1 MRIVSIHIKNFKS
14 IRDMEIN
21 RIENALILVGKNN
34 TGKTSVVDAIRAAF
48 GIYQVSEADFNEKKQ
63 KIEIGIRLQ
72 ITEED
77 MHLLHQLGKVSMYKR
92 YQVWEKDFYG
102 KLPSF
107 QNGEL
112 SFTCVINSRG
122 DVRYSDG
129 YKKDN
134 RRIPEV
140 FPKIYY
146 IDTDRKLS
154 QFQEDLLMFRE
165 DVQLEQL
172 RSNCCMF
179 DSAKTC
185 SQCFQCIGLINQKTP
200 DQLNIF
206 ETARLLEYKMY
217 QLNLKDFE
225 EKLNRNYRKN
235 GGYDRIR
242 LTLNTNRREVFR
254 VTAETIR
261 ESREGEAKA
270 EEGRAGEI
278 REEERNVDN
287 QGQNPKGGGKASPI
301 EYLSNGMRSLYMLS
315 MLETYTDEEAR
326 IPSIIIVEDP
336 EIFLHP
342 QLQKT
347 SSEILYHLSKK
358 NQVIFTTHSP
368 NLLSNFTSRQIRQIV
383 MDSDYYSV
391 VNEKADIDVIL
402 DTLGYGANDLMNTN
416 FVFIVEGKQD
426 KSRLPLLLEKYYSEI
441 YDDSGRLQRISII
454 TTNSCTNIKTYA
466 NLKYMNQV
474 YIRDQFLMIR
484 DGDGM
489 DAEELAGQLCR
500 YYEARNEEDADKLPR
515 VTRRNVLILKYYSF
529 ENYFLNP
536 GVMAQLGVVK
546 SEEAFYRTLF
556 SKWKEYLCRMKSGRK
571 LIQAIGRDLES
582 EEDVRLYME
591 EIKIHVRG
599 HNLYDI
605 FYGPYKKEENELL
618 RRYIDL
624 APRDDFKD
632 ILDAIDRFAYFDSR
646 RV

>member
-1 MRIVSIHIKNFKS
+1 MRIESIHIRNFKS
-14 IRDMEIN
+14 IRDMKIEA
-21 RIENALILVGKNN
+21 IENALILVGKNN

-48 GIYQVSEADFNEKKQ
+48 GMYQVSEADFNEKRQ
-63 KIEIGIRLQ
+63 NMEIGICLQ

-77 MHLLHQLGKVSMYKR
+77 KHLLHELGKVSMYKR
-92 YQVWEKDFYG
+92 YSVWEKDFCE

-107 QNGEL
+107 KEGIL
-112 SFTCVINSRG
+112 SFTCIINSRG

-129 YKKDN
+129 LKKN
-134 RRIPEV
+134 NHRIPEIL
-140 FPKIYY
+140 PKIYY

-154 QFQEDLLMFRE
+154 EFQEDILMFRE
-165 DVQLEQL
+165 DDQLGKV

-179 DSAKTC
+179 DSAKAC
-185 SQCFQCIGLINQKTP
+185 SQCFQCIGLIGQKSPGELT
-200 DQLNIF
+200 IF

-242 LTLNTNRREVFR
+242 LTLQTNREEIFKVS
-254 VTAETIR
+254 AGTIR
-261 ESREGEAKA
+261 DGDWA
-270 EEGRAGEI
+270 
-278 REEERNVDN
+278 
-287 QGQNPKGGGKASPI
+287 GKASPI
-301 EYLSNGMRSLYMLS
+301 EHLSNGMKSLYMLS
-315 MLETYTDEEAR
+315 MLETYTDEKAR

-368 NLLSNFTSRQIRQIV
+368 NLLANFTSRQIRQIV
-383 MDSDYYSV
+383 LDSEYYSV

-402 DTLGYGANDLMNTN
+402 DTLGYGANDLLNTN

-441 YDDSGRLQRISII
+441 YDEKGRLQRISII

-474 YIRDQFLMIR
+474 YIKDQFLMIR
-484 DGDGM
+484 DGDGL

-500 YYEARNEEDADKLPR
+500 YYEARNAEDVDKLPR

-529 ENYFLNP
+529 ENYFFNP
-536 GVMAQLGVVK
+536 KVMEQLGVVA
-546 SEEAFYRTLF
+546 SEEEFYQILF
-556 SKWKEYLCRMKSGRK
+556 DKWKEYLCRLKSGKRLK
-571 LIQAIGRDLES
+571 EAIGRDLES
-582 EEDVRLYME
+582 PGDVCRYME
-591 EIKIHVRG
+591 EIRIHLRG

-605 FYGPYKKEENELL
+605 FYGQYKKEETELL
-618 RRYIDL
+618 KRYIDL
-624 APRDDFKD
+624 APREDFQD
-632 ILDAIDRFAYFDSR
+632 ILDAVDAFPYFDSR
-646 RV
+646 KIKG

>member
-1 MRIVSIHIKNFKS
+1 MRITSIHIKNFKS
-14 IRDMEIN
+14 IRDMEIKG
-21 RIENALILVGKNN
+21 IENALILVGKNN

-48 GIYQVSEADFNEKKQ
+48 GLYQVSETDFNEKKQ
-63 KIEIGIRLQ
+63 KIEIDIRLQ

-77 MHLLHQLGKVSMYKR
+77 LHQLHRRGRVSMYKR
-92 YQVWEKDFYG
+92 YEVWERDFRS
-102 KLPSF
+102 KLPSY
-107 QNGEL
+107 QDGIL
-112 SFTCVINSRG
+112 SFTCMINSRG
-122 DVRYSDG
+122 DVRYHDG
-129 YKKDN
+129 FKKDN

-146 IDTDRKLS
+146 IDTDRRLS
-154 QFQEDLLMFRE
+154 QFQEDILMFRE

-172 RSNCCMF
+172 RANCCMF
-179 DSAKTC
+179 DSAKIC
-185 SQCFQCIGLINQKTP
+185 SQCFQCVGLMNQKKP
-200 DQLNIF
+200 EQLTIF

-217 QLNLKDFE
+217 QLSLKEFE

-242 LTLNTNRREVFR
+242 FTLTCNRSETFQIK
-254 VTAETIR
+254 AETIR
-261 ESREGEAKA
+261 ESGE
-270 EEGRAGEI
+270 EI
-278 REEERNVDN
+278 RDRGAEHDSPAE
-287 QGQNPKGGGKASPI
+287 KSGGKASPV

-368 NLLSNFTSRQIRQIV
+368 TLLSNFTSRQIRQIIL
-383 MDSDYYSV
+383 DSDYYSV
-391 VNEKADIDVIL
+391 VNENADIDVIL
-402 DTLGYGANDLMNTN
+402 DTLGYGANDLLNTN

-441 YDDSGRLQRISII
+441 YDEKGRLQRISII

-484 DGDGM
+484 DGDGL

-500 YYEARNEEDADKLPR
+500 YYEARNGEDVDKLPR

-536 GVMAQLGVVK
+536 KVMEQLGIVE
-546 SEEAFYRTLF
+546 SQEAFYQILF
-556 SKWKEYLCRMKSGRK
+556 DKWKEYLCRMKSGRR
-571 LIQAIGRDLES
+571 LIQVIGRDLES
-582 EEDVRLYME
+582 PEDVRLHME

-605 FYGPYKKEENELL
+605 FYGRYKKEETKLL
-618 RRYIDL
+618 RRYIEL

-632 ILDAIDRFAYFDSR
+632 ILDGVDQFAYFDSR
-646 RV
+646 KV